1 MATCPEKLLEQFEEF
16 ELDLEVEDILKKGE
30 GGVCARPGG
39 DTVWP
44 AVEAQGGGET
54 GRPKGTRSVGGAAVD
69 PRPLP
74 SLNDRLVY
82 RGA

>member
-1 MATCPEKLLEQFEEF
+1 M
-16 ELDLEVEDILKKGE
+16 
-30 GGVCARPGG
+30 CARPGG